1 VKVLGARSL
10 SFSQGIAAPRPVKS
24 GVTGPQQPRPPP
36 RGRIMVIERLMII
49 APAGSGQPD
58 LRLLCPYR
66 RPGRGQFVRALVPFQ
81 GRPVMGAVLDAAGPG
96 SAVVCTSAAPRPR
109 YLMTED
115 GARTPIA
122 TEDRPGRP
130 RPDLA
135 LRKEAIFRAG
145 RYPTAQDPGQA
156 LP

>member
-1 VKVLGARSL
+1 LASVAARHRIRREGRVGSL
-10 SFSQGIAAPRPVKS
+10 A
-24 GVTGPQQPRPPP
+24 
-36 RGRIMVIERLMII
+36 
-49 APAGSGQPD
+49 
-58 LRLLCPYR
+58 
-66 RPGRGQFVRALVPFQ
+66 
-81 GRPVMGAVLDAAGPG
+81 
-96 SAVVCTSAAPRPR
+96 VCTAAAPRPR